1 MKYMIKIWGGLMLM
15 FLAYVFDGC
24 KEEERIKYYDP
35 DAPAPAAINQASVTV
50 ENFPGTSII
59 RYELPDDDNLLYV
72 KAVYETAPGVIR
84 ESKASVYMDSLVLEG
99 FSASGNYTAQL
110 YSIGKN
116 EKESEAVDI
125 TVSPDTPPVIAAF
138 ATFNLTASFGGVRGA
153 YSNDSKSDLK
163 AVLLIDTIGNGE
175 FQQLRAY
182 VSNSPNAVFNYNG
195 LESVET
201 DFAVY
206 LQDRFGN
213 RSDTAWFHGITPLF
227 EEPIPNDHWT
237 WYELLPSDLA
247 IWAEMSAWRNSYAP
261 WTMWDG
267 NIAYNVWSNAY
278 VGQTPATYSYTF
290 PFSLTISLGGSY
302 TLSRIIIHAWRM
314 HGEYTGTAVK
324 SFQVY
329 GSNLDRPGDDIYG
342 EDWVLLGDFED
353 EIPSGNATA
362 TQADRDY
369 AVFDGKVFY
378 IEENDLTPTNPFVP
392 IKYFRFLFRG
402 NWAGRTI
409 GDPVSGTGG
418 VSIAELRLFGKK
430 SEDN

>member
-1 MKYMIKIWGGLMLM
+1 
-15 FLAYVFDGC
+15 VFDGC

-110 YSIGKN
+110 YSVGKN
-116 EKESEAVDI
+116 EKESDAVAI

-138 ATFNLTASFGGVRGA
+138 TTFNLTATFGGVRGA

-163 AVLLIDTIGNGE
+163 AVLLIDTIGNGQ

-182 VSNSPNAVFNYNG
+182 VSNSQNSVFNYTG
-195 LESVET
+195 LESIAT

-227 EEPIPNDHWT
+227 EEPIPNNNWK
-237 WYELLPSDLA
+237 WYELLPSDFLF
-247 IWAEMSAWRNSYAP
+247 WAEMGATPDRYAP
-261 WTMWDG
+261 RTMWDG
-267 NIAYNVWSNAY
+267 NLGYNVWSNAY
-278 VGQTPATYSYTF
+278 VGQTADVSYTY
-290 PFSLTISLGGSY
+290 PFSLTISLGDSY
-302 TLSRIIIHAWRM
+302 ILSRIIIHAWRM
-314 HGEYTGTAVK
+314 HGEYTATAVK

-329 GSNLDRPGDDIYG
+329 GSNLDLPGDDIFG
-342 EDWVLLGDFED
+342 EDWVLIGDYED
-353 EIPSGNATA
+353 EIPSGNATP

-369 AVFDGKVFY
+369 AVYDGKVFY
-378 IEENDLTPTNPFVP
+378 LEENDLTPNPFVP
-392 IKYFRFLFRG
+392 IKYFRFFFRG
-402 NWAGRTI
+402 NWAGRTF
-409 GDPVSGTGG
+409 GDPLNSGI
-418 VSIAELRLFGKK
+418 SIAELRLFGQEAK
-430 SEDN
+430 SN